1 MTATVSINLNINKK
15 SKNMN
20 TSMKKRGRPSKKNLV
35 AGLTVA
41 PTLIDLDIIKLN
53 NLDIDPRMME
63 TMKSGMSIDDLIS
76 HEGGVPCAT
85 NIMCIGDPGVGKT
98 TVLLDVLS
106 GVQNRGRKCLF
117 ISGEMGKKQMFKYTQ
132 RFPQFGQIQTLFMS
146 DYLEH
151 NTKDVI
157 EQVMDMGW
165 DLVLIDSIA
174 EIIEGVRDDNKWD
187 RKQAESWLV
196 DLCVKNNKGEN
207 KQDKFTSHLLIQQ
220 VTKSGEFVGS
230 NKLKHMTDAMMEMR
244 RRSDRDGGGTYM
256 NFMKNRN
263 GNVDM
268 KFGYELQSD
277 HIYYG
282 EVINEEE
289 DGE

>member
-1 MTATVSINLNINKK
+1 
-15 SKNMN
+15 MN
-20 TSMKKRGRPSKKNLV
+20 TGMKKRGRPSKKQV
-35 AGLTVA
+35 ANFTVTTST
-41 PTLIDLDIIKLN
+41 PFNLDIVKLN
-53 NLDIDPRMME
+53 RLDIDPRMME
-63 TMKSGMSIDDLIS
+63 TMKSGMAIDDLIS

-98 TVLLDVLS
+98 TVLLDLLAS
-106 GVQNRGRKCLF
+106 INNKGRKCLF

-132 RFPQFGQIQTLFMS
+132 RFPQFGNIQTLFMA

-157 EQVMDMGW
+157 EKVMTMGW
-165 DLVLIDSIA
+165 DCILIDSIA

-196 DLCVKNNKGEN
+196 DMCIKNNKGEN
-207 KQDKFTSHLLIQQ
+207 DKDLFTSFLLIQQ

-256 NFMKNRN
+256 NFIKNRN
-263 GNVDM
+263 GDVNMQFNYD
-268 KFGYELQSD
+268 LQNNG
-277 HIYYG
+277 IYYG
-282 EVINEEE
+282 TITRAE
-289 DGE
+289 DDDAE

>member
-15 SKNMN
+15 SK
-20 TSMKKRGRPSKKNLV
+20 SMKKRGRPSKKNLV

-41 PTLIDLDIIKLN
+41 STLIDLDIIKLN

-157 EQVMDMGW
+157 EQVMNMGW

-196 DLCVKNNKGEN
+196 DMCVKNNKGEN
-207 KQDKFTSHLLIQQ
+207 KQAKFTSHLLIQQ

-282 EVINEEE
+282 EVINEE

>member
-1 MTATVSINLNINKK
+1 
-15 SKNMN
+15 MN
-20 TSMKKRGRPSKKNLV
+20 TGKKRGRPSKKQV
-35 AGLTVA
+35 TEYQISV
-41 PTLIDLDIIKLN
+41 PSKIEFDIVKLN

-63 TMKSGMSIDDLIS
+63 TMKSGMMIDDLIS
-76 HEGGVPCAT
+76 HEGGIPCAT

-98 TVLLDVLS
+98 TVLLDILA

-132 RFPQFGQIQTLFMS
+132 RFPQFGNIQTLFMS

-157 EQVMDMGW
+157 EQVMNMGW
-165 DLVLIDSIA
+165 DLILIDSIA

-187 RKQAESWLV
+187 RKQAESWMV

-207 KQDKFTSHLLIQQ
+207 KQDKYTSFLLIQQ

-244 RRSDRDGGGTYM
+244 RESDRNGGGTYM
-256 NFMKNRN
+256 NFIKNRN
-263 GNVDM
+263 GNVDV
-268 KFGYELQSD
+268 KFGYQLQNDS
-277 HIYYG
+277 IYYG
-282 EVINEEE
+282 TMVNEGDDE
-289 DGE
+289 

>member
-1 MTATVSINLNINKK
+1 
-15 SKNMN
+15 MN
-20 TSMKKRGRPSKKNLV
+20 TGKRRGRPRKNQV
-35 AGLTVA
+35 MEYQVTV
-41 PTLIDLDIIKLN
+41 PTKIDFDIIKLN
-53 NLDIDPRMME
+53 NLDIDPRMMD
-63 TMKSGMSIDDLIS
+63 TMKSGMVVDDLIS
-76 HEGGVPCAT
+76 HEGGIPCAT

-98 TVLLDVLS
+98 TVLLDILA

-132 RFPQFGQIQTLFMS
+132 RFPQFGNVQTLFMS

-157 EQVMDMGW
+157 EQVMSMGW
-165 DLVLIDSIA
+165 DLILIDSIA

-207 KQDKFTSHLLIQQ
+207 KKEAYTSFLLIQQ

-244 RRSDRDGGGTYM
+244 RESDRDGGGTYM
-256 NFMKNRN
+256 NFIKNRN
-263 GNVDM
+263 GNVDV
-268 KFGYELQSD
+268 KFGYQLNND

-282 EVINEEE
+282 TMVNEGDDE
-289 DGE
+289 

>member
-157 EQVMDMGW
+157 EQVMNMGW

-282 EVINEEE
+282 SIVNEEE